1 MFEYCSTYAERAYK
15 LLEDGDYDNGM
26 EFLAHLADTLQ
37 ILVESKTSQ
46 GTTNIAQFA
55 NSVKDFD
62 ELNKDSVY
70 THLQAS
76 GFGQY
81 IPE

>member
-1 MFEYCSTYAERAYK
+1 MFEYCSKHAERAYK

-26 EFLAHLADTLQ
+26 EFLAHLADVLQ
-37 ILVESKTSQ
+37 MLTDSRNSQ
-46 GTTNIAQFA
+46 GTTNITLFAQ
-55 NSVKDFD
+55 SIKEFD
-62 ELNKDSVY
+62 ESGRDQLYS
-70 THLQAS
+70 HLQET